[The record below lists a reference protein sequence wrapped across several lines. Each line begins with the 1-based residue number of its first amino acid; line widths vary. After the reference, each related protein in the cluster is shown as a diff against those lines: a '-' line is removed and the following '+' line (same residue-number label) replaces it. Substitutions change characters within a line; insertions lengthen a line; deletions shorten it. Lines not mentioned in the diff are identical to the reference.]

1 MTSELDIMS
10 MRRPR
15 RTGLPEVRSKAHAC
29 AMRRLFYAGG
39 SIVISDQVCKAVL
52 RYARALARNDSAN
65 VVTLPS
71 FTEDF
76 GRGISHILVDPTS
89 QLLSVPTA
97 DLEVELT
104 DAQIVEILEGRTKSL
119 DPERPDWSDDITD
132 IEDLTVYYW
141 GL

>member
-1 MTSELDIMS
+1 
-10 MRRPR
+10 
-15 RTGLPEVRSKAHAC
+15 
-29 AMRRLFYAGG
+29 MRRLFYAGG

-76 GRGISHILVDPTS
+76 GRGISHILVGPTS

-132 IEDLTVYYW
+132 IEDLTVYDW